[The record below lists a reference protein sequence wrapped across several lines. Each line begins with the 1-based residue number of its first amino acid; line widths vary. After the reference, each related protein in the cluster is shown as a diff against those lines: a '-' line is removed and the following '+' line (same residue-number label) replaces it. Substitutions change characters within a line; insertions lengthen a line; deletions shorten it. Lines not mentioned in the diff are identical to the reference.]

1 MQVFNSLK
9 SKLPDV
15 LVKIKVHK
23 LKPDLQVLVDP
34 ERQVDLE
41 LLVDPERLVDLQG
54 VEVEQQADQLA
65 RETGFLRLEVK
76 SDLNFFHE
84 FSIVIGVAP
93 FYACSYC
100 YLAFSTF
107 FYFFNYLIVRLV
119 CIQVV
124 FKPALDLH
132 KYDL

>member
-34 ERQVDLE
+34 ESQVDLE

-65 RETGFLRLEVK
+65 RETGFLRLK
-76 SDLNFFHE
+76 N
-84 FSIVIGVAP
+84 
-93 FYACSYC
+93 
-100 YLAFSTF
+100 
-107 FYFFNYLIVRLV
+107 
-119 CIQVV
+119 
-124 FKPALDLH
+124 K
-132 KYDL
+132 K